1 MAKTAWSV
9 QAIDDLSNIED
20 YLAASSKKHAEIIV
34 DAILEAVELLVQFP
48 ELGRSVPE
56 MGLPHLREL
65 IVKQYRVVY
74 YLNFQDEIEVVTIR
88 HSSRPIN
95 DTSLPLG

>member
-1 MAKTAWSV
+1 
-9 QAIDDLSNIED
+9 
-20 YLAASSKKHAEIIV
+20 LAASSKKQAEMVV
-34 DAILEAVELLVQFP
+34 DAILEAVGLLEQFP

-74 YLNFQDEIEVVTIR
+74 YLNFQDEIEIVTIR
-88 HSSRPIN
+88 HSASPLN
-95 DTSLPLG
+95 DSSLPLG